1 MQFKT
6 EKEPHR
12 TVSDKATLDK
22 LTAIRKT
29 MNADVQGMARAAAHA
44 IEGRG
49 GFTVTFPEGMQG
61 DPLVEYERIE
71 ICPATMRAWLEHSRS
86 YVATVEDMCKLLGVT
101 EKTV

>member
-29 MNADVQGMARAAAHA
+29 MNADVQGVARAIRHGVV
-44 IEGRG
+44 GRG
-49 GFTVTFPEGMQG
+49 TCT
-61 DPLVEYERIE
+61 LTIE
-71 ICPATMRAWLEHSRS
+71 DGKVPMAQYAELEVCPATMRAWLEHANS
-86 YVATVEDMCKLLGVT
+86 YAAAVQDMCTLLGVT